1 MNNLAKLCQLL
12 MNWDLTSSLLT
23 RCFIQVQIPYRFSKA
38 ELKNV
43 MTKKYICCHG
53 IFRFDFTH
61 NYRCLSSYGFHM
73 DFYFKA
79 ELRNIMAEI
88 CILFVMLF
96 LDSTLPTATEGFIM
110 FRGIDLGAGN
120 CQ

>member
-1 MNNLAKLCQLL
+1 M
-12 MNWDLTSSLLT
+12 
-23 RCFIQVQIPYRFSKA
+23 
-38 ELKNV
+38 KNA

-53 IFRFDFTH
+53 VFRFDFTH
-61 NYRCLSSYGFHM
+61 NYKCLSNHGFYM
-73 DFYFKA
+73 DFYLKA

-96 LDSTLPTATEGFIM
+96 LDSTLPTAAEGFIM

>member
-1 MNNLAKLCQLL
+1 
-12 MNWDLTSSLLT
+12 
-23 RCFIQVQIPYRFSKA
+23 
-38 ELKNV
+38 
-43 MTKKYICCHG
+43 
-53 IFRFDFTH
+53 
-61 NYRCLSSYGFHM
+61 M

-96 LDSTLPTATEGFIM
+96 LDSTLPTAAEGFIM